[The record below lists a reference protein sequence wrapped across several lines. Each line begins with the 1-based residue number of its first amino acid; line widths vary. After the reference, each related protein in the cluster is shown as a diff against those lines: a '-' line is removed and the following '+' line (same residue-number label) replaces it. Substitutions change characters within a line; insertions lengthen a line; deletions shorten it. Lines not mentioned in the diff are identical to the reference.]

1 MRSRGNRQLMRNLL
15 LAAAVAVSG
24 LAASRAAGQVTDPH
38 ASVESLHRR
47 GINYESL
54 GEHDLAIADY
64 NAALRIDP
72 GYSYARVSRGYA
84 YLAKGDE
91 DRALQDFEAV
101 LQAPDPDSREGNRA
115 SAYYGRGGIALRR
128 KAYDQAIA
136 DFTEAV
142 RLNWRLAAAY
152 ASRAEALVAQG
163 KLAEAL
169 ADVQRALWVYPQ
181 YGPAY
186 RIRSRIYRA
195 QDRSLEATDDAM
207 QARLLEAFDETRRLL
222 VRARD
227 KTIPVDDSLFSG
239 PGPPGRGGY
248 GINYPSLRTR
258 CADDAR
264 QVLFVSMGFG
274 MVAVRPA
281 YAAAGGTISA
291 LQSDGGMTFL
301 LGNEGCRIRVTIAKA
316 GDGPPA
322 QADARPTLVAPDSE
336 MPLFEHRFY
345 DRSPACVAATLRVR
359 AFWGYVEVIDE
370 SKLSPNEHRWND
382 PLPSPGINSH
392 RFGGKACE
400 IEIQTSKAD

>member
-1 MRSRGNRQLMRNLL
+1 MRRCPARNFL
-15 LAAAVAVSG
+15 LAAALAVVG
-24 LAASRAAGQVTDPH
+24 LTVDRAGAQVVTPH
-38 ASVESLHRR
+38 VSVESLHHR
-47 GINYESL
+47 GVNYESL
-54 GEHDLAIADY
+54 GEYDLAIADY

-72 GYSYARVSRGYA
+72 RYSYARVSRGYA

-115 SAYYGRGGIALRR
+115 SAYYGRGRIALRR
-128 KAYDQAIA
+128 KAYGQAIA

-142 RLNWRLAAAY
+142 RLNWRLVAAY

-163 KLAEAL
+163 KLTDAL
-169 ADVQRALWVYPQ
+169 TDVQRALWVYPQ

-195 QDRSLEATDDAM
+195 QDRPLEATEDEM
-207 QARLLEAFDETRRLL
+207 QARLFEAFDETRSLL
-222 VRARD
+222 VRNRD

-248 GINYPSLRTR
+248 GINYPSLRNK

-264 QVLFVSMGFG
+264 QVLFISMGAG
-274 MVAVRPA
+274 IVAVRPA
-281 YAAAGGTISA
+281 YAAAGGNIWA

-301 LGNEGCRIRVTIAKA
+301 LGNEGCRIKVTIAKA
-316 GDGPPA
+316 SDGAPA
-322 QADARPTLVAPDSE
+322 QADARPTLVARDSE
-336 MPLFEHRFY
+336 IPLFEHRFY

-359 AFWGYVEVIDE
+359 AFWGYVEMIDD
-370 SKLSPNEHRWND
+370 SKLPPSEHRWND
-382 PLPSPGINSH
+382 PPPSPGINSH
-392 RFGGKACE
+392 RFGGKECE
-400 IEIQTSKAD
+400 IEIQMSKAD